1 MGLFS
6 FFQRKRQERQRS
18 QAVPIDAGT
27 FEEVRIRARRR
38 LIGAVVLVVVAVV
51 VLPLLF
57 DTKPRQL
64 PAGIDMQV
72 ERQDATPQPAAAAV
86 DPVASARRNDSP
98 PAPAPA
104 MPGAP
109 EPAAVQAQTP
119 AAAARPAESKGRFV
133 IQVGAFEQAAAARE
147 VRQRIEKLGLQSY
160 QQEVSTSAGKR
171 IRVRVGPYGSRDD
184 ADRVALQVRASGLT
198 ATVLAL

>member
-27 FEEVRIRARRR
+27 FEEVRTRARRR

-51 VLPLLF
+51 LLPLLF
-57 DTKPRQL
+57 DTRPRQL
-64 PAGIDMQV
+64 PAGIDLQV
-72 ERQDATPQPAAAAV
+72 ERQEAASLPVAVAV
-86 DPVASARRNDSP
+86 DPAGSARRTDP
-98 PAPAPA
+98 PAAPTPAT
-104 MPGAP
+104 P
-109 EPAAVQAQTP
+109 EPAVAQAPPT
-119 AAAARPAESKGRFV
+119 AATTRPAESKGRFV

-147 VRQRIEKLGLQSY
+147 VRMRVEKLGLQSY

>member
-6 FFQRKRQERQRS
+6 FFQRKHQRS

-27 FEEVRIRARRR
+27 FEEVRTRARRR

-51 VLPLLF
+51 LLPLLF
-57 DTKPRQL
+57 DTRPRQL
-64 PAGIDMQV
+64 PAGIDLQV
-72 ERQDATPQPAAAAV
+72 ERQDAAPPPGAVAADPAV
-86 DPVASARRNDSP
+86 SARRNDP
-98 PAPAPA
+98 PAAPAPA
-104 MPGAP
+104 TPGAP
-109 EPAAVQAQTP
+109 EPAGAQAQTAP
-119 AAAARPAESKGRFV
+119 AAVPRPAESKGRFV

-147 VRQRIEKLGLQSY
+147 VRQRVEKLGLQSY

-184 ADRVALQVRASGLT
+184 ADRVAVQVRASGLT

>member
-27 FEEVRIRARRR
+27 FEEVRTRARRR

-51 VLPLLF
+51 LLPLLF
-57 DTKPRQL
+57 DTRPRQL
-64 PAGIDMQV
+64 PAGIDLQV
-72 ERQDATPQPAAAAV
+72 ERQDAAPPPAAVAV
-86 DPVASARRNDSP
+86 DPAVSARRSDP
-98 PAPAPA
+98 PAAPAPA
-104 MPGAP
+104 TPGAP
-109 EPAAVQAQTP
+109 EPAAAQAP
-119 AAAARPAESKGRFV
+119 AAATRPAESKGRFV

-147 VRQRIEKLGLQSY
+147 VRQRVEKLGLQSY

-184 ADRVALQVRASGLT
+184 ADRVAVQVRASGLT

>member
-27 FEEVRIRARRR
+27 FEEVRTRARRR
-38 LIGAVVLVVVAVV
+38 LIGAVVLVVAAVV

-64 PAGIDMQV
+64 PASIDLQV
-72 ERQDATPQPAAAAV
+72 ERPDAASSPVAVVVDPAPGARRTDQPATPTPAT
-86 DPVASARRNDSP
+86 
-98 PAPAPA
+98 PA
-104 MPGAP
+104 AP
-109 EPAAVQAQTP
+109 EPAVAQAPAT
-119 AAAARPAESKGRFV
+119 AAATRPAESKGRFV

-147 VRQRIEKLGLQSY
+147 VRQRIEKLGLPSY

-184 ADRVALQVRASGLT
+184 ADRVAVQVRASGLT

>member
-27 FEEVRIRARRR
+27 FEEVRTRARRR

-64 PAGIDMQV
+64 PAGIDLQV
-72 ERQDATPQPAAAAV
+72 ERQDAAAPQAAAV
-86 DPVASARRNDSP
+86 EVDPAGGPHRNDP
-98 PAPAPA
+98 PAVPAKATPA
-104 MPGAP
+104 TP
-109 EPAAVQAQTP
+109 EPAATQAPVAT
-119 AAAARPAESKGRFV
+119 RSAESKGRFV
-133 IQVGAFEQAAAARE
+133 IQVGAFEQAAAVRE
-147 VRQRIEKLGLQSY
+147 VRQRVERLGLQSY
-160 QQEVSTSAGKR
+160 QQEVNTSAGKR

-184 ADRVALQVRASGLT
+184 ADRVAAQVRASGLS
-198 ATVLAL
+198 ATVLPL